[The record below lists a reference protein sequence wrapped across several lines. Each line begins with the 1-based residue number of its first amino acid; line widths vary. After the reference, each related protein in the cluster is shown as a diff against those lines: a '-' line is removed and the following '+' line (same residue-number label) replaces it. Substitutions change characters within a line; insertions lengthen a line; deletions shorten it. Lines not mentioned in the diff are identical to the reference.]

1 MELDALIQWL
11 KTFPLWEKREILP
24 DCIPNRTQV
33 LSVIPQGS
41 EIVSRKEDLLG
52 NCRCVRKD
60 SCLLYISGVD
70 SPWQEALSF
79 IRWVD
84 SQNAQGLCPVFGA
97 GQTLS
102 AQRGRLLKTDRL
114 GLHIYEVSIT
124 ATYEKIYKEK
134 NNGED

>member
-1 MELDALIQWL
+1 MELDRLIHWL
-11 KTFPLWEKREILP
+11 KTFPLWETREILI
-24 DCIPNRTQV
+24 DCIPSRGQV
-33 LSVIPQGS
+33 LSIIPQGS
-41 EIVSRKEDLLG
+41 ETVSCKEDLLG

-60 SCLLYISGVD
+60 SCLLYISGVC
-70 SPWQEALSF
+70 SPWQEVLSF
-79 IRWVD
+79 VRWVD
-84 SQNAQGLCPVFGA
+84 SQNAQGLCPVFGV

-124 ATYEKIYKEK
+124 ATYEITYKEK